1 MMGHNL
7 SPTANDKAALTVLLA
22 NGQNKNDSTTTTEYA
37 EDAAAQDAIDTA
49 ETEARTNTQS
59 AVNNGIN
66 KSKAGTLGEHQAN
79 SALTNS
85 YADRYSGYKT
95 QGASTQADYLKSQG
109 QMLDTY
115 NQLNNAKNGAY
126 AARRYGAL
134 SGAASGASLGL
145 SVSDENNKESPEPT
159 NIIDLIKQF
168 VDLTNRVNELRK
180 ENN

>member
-7 SPTANDKAALTVLLA
+7 SPTANDKAALTMLLA

-66 KSKAGTLGEHQAN
+66 KSKAGMLGEHQAN

-85 YADRYSGYKT
+85 YADRYAGYKT

-115 NQLNNAKNGAY
+115 NQLNNANKGAY

-145 SVSDENNKESPEPT
+145 SVSDENNKESPET

-168 VDLTNRVNELRK
+168 VDLTNRVNELRRK
-180 ENN
+180 ENS